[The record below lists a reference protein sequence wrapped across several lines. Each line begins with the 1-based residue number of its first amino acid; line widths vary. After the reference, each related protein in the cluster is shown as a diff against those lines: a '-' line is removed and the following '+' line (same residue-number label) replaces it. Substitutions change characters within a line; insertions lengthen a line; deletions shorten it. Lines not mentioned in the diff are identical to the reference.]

1 MKKSIK
7 IGNRLISE
15 NSPCYI
21 VAEMSGNHNMDFNRA
36 KEIIYRAY
44 KAGADA
50 VKIQTYTADTITLD
64 CDNEYFQIK
73 HGTLWD
79 GDTLYSLY
87 QKAYTPWEWQH
98 ELFIYAK
105 ELGVEL
111 FSSPFDPSSVE
122 FLENIG
128 VQAYKVASFEINDI
142 PLLRKIA
149 RTGKPII
156 MRPV

>member
-50 VKIQTYTADTITLD
+50 VKIRHIYADTILLIATM
-64 CDNEYFQIK
+64 
-73 HGTLWD
+73 
-79 GDTLYSLY
+79 
-87 QKAYTPWEWQH
+87 
-98 ELFIYAK
+98 
-105 ELGVEL
+105 
-111 FSSPFDPSSVE
+111 
-122 FLENIG
+122 NIF
-128 VQAYKVASFEINDI
+128 K
-142 PLLRKIA
+142 
-149 RTGKPII
+149 
-156 MRPV
+156 